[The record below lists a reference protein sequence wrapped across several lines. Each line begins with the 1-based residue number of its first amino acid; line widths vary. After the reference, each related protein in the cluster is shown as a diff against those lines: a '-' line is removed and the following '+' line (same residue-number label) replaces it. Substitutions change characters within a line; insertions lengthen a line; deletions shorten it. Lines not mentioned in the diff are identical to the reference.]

1 LNKEYN
7 LMNSRGNRYHL
18 NQQAGHLASKIVSA
32 FKIEKVRRIAS
43 KISSIY
49 LKEIIGERLKT

>member
-1 LNKEYN
+1 
-7 LMNSRGNRYHL
+7 MNSRGNRYHL